1 MTALVLGSAVAAM
14 ADNSVTFATFADP
27 SGSAHNP
34 VFVHDRGA
42 KTLSGAWGNAGLT
55 LIAPGAVGAPTVTN
69 AKFNTTTLALTQVIP
84 GLFATGPG
92 SISFSDSSNN
102 PLFTISFDSATF
114 VEGLGAGASTLRG
127 QNITLS
133 GPLVP
138 PGTTMTQFNFA
149 LANQQ
154 RRAGTRHHGRSGCGP
169 ARAGSSPTPSLN
181 QPWNSSSPSCLI
193 GKGGSCSQN
202 P

>member
-1 MTALVLGSAVAAM
+1 MKKVLMTALVLGSAVAAM

-27 SGSAHNP
+27 SGNAHNP
-34 VFVHDRGA
+34 LFVHDRAA

-102 PLFTISFDSATF
+102 PLFTISFDSATY

-149 LANQQ
+149 LANQTNVGNTTTYTASFTSSAVPEPATMVALGAGLLALA
-154 RRAGTRHHGRSGCGP
+154 RRRRQA
-169 ARAGSSPTPSLN
+169 
-181 QPWNSSSPSCLI
+181 
-193 GKGGSCSQN
+193 
-202 P
+202 

>member
-1 MTALVLGSAVAAM
+1 MKKGLMTALVLGSAVAAM

-27 SGSAHNP
+27 SGNAHNP

-69 AKFNTTTLALTQVIP
+69 ARFGTTTLALTEVIP
-84 GLFATGPG
+84 GLYATGPG
-92 SISFSDSSNN
+92 SISFTDSSNN
-102 PLFTISFDSATF
+102 PLFNINFSSATF
-114 VEGLGAGASTLRG
+114 VEGLGAGASTFRG
-127 QNITLS
+127 QNITVS

-149 LANQQ
+149 LANQAIVGNTTTYTASFTSSAVPEPASMIALGAGLLALA
-154 RRAGTRHHGRSGCGP
+154 RRRRQA
-169 ARAGSSPTPSLN
+169 
-181 QPWNSSSPSCLI
+181 
-193 GKGGSCSQN
+193 
-202 P
+202 